1 MCLQIRFLC
10 IQSLA
15 QCFIQRQRGR
25 TGRVSDSNNSLQF
38 LVIVRQ
44 FGNSHILD
52 LPPAFCP
59 MQIDGVSASQYS
71 VQAQALL
78 RVLAAMH
85 VTLRPK
91 VQTRQKKK
99 EVPIDGA
106 EAWRNFVLDEDDD
119 PLHFGELKL

>member
-1 MCLQIRFLC
+1 
-10 IQSLA
+10 
-15 QCFIQRQRGR
+15 
-25 TGRVSDSNNSLQF
+25 
-38 LVIVRQ
+38 
-44 FGNSHILD
+44 
-52 LPPAFCP
+52 